1 VIYKKYIK
9 RIIDIVFSLI
19 VLIITSP
26 ISLIAGALL
35 AFQNRGPV
43 LFYQK
48 RPGYREKA
56 FDIVKF
62 KTMTDEK
69 DEQGN
74 FLSDKERITTLGSW
88 MRKFSID
95 ELPQLFNVL
104 KGDMSMIG
112 PRPLLFK
119 YLPLYNDEQ
128 RKRHQVK
135 PGITGWAQVN
145 GRNTISWE
153 RKFELDIYYVD
164 HLSFSLDLKICWLTI
179 LKILKREGVNQSGN
193 TTMQPY
199 EGNN

>member
-1 VIYKKYIK
+1 M
-9 RIIDIVFSLI
+9 IDIVFSLI

-26 ISLIAGALL
+26 ISLIAGILL
-35 AFQNRGPV
+35 AFQNRGTAF
-43 LFYQK
+43 FYQK

-56 FDIVKF
+56 FHIVKF
-62 KTMTDEK
+62 KTMTDKK
-69 DEQGN
+69 DEYGN
-74 FLSDKERITTLGSW
+74 LLSDTERITPLGHW

-104 KGDMSMIG
+104 KGDMSMVG

-164 HLSFSLDLKICWLTI
+164 HLSFLLDFKICWLTI